1 MKVLFW
7 KMKVV
12 HYNFATSK
20 PIKNH
25 IEMKKFI
32 SIIIVMITLAL
43 PAMAQGSKEN
53 SSSQHVELEF
63 RRIQN
68 TPTILHAPMRINIDV
83 YYNNENETLE
93 ICYDGEAT
101 GEVFLYLNENI
112 IGYDSE
118 LNTSFQ
124 ISTPGLY
131 RIEIIGETWIA
142 QGYIQL

>member
-7 KMKVV
+7 RMKVA
-12 HYNFATSK
+12 HCNFATSK
-20 PIKNH
+20 SIKTH
-25 IEMKKFI
+25 IKMKRILSFI
-32 SIIIVMITLAL
+32 LVMIAIAL
-43 PAMAQGSKEN
+43 PSIAKEPNEN
-53 SSSQHVELEF
+53 SPTQHVELEF
-63 RRIQN
+63 RRSQN